1 MQAYEALS
9 KRLAYVL
16 RHAPESVGLTLD
28 AAGRVPVADLARA
41 LGVTEEAVCAAAD
54 AGEKRRFIVEGESD
68 GTPTIRALQGHSV
81 AVELPLVPT
90 RPPERLFHGTV
101 ARFLP
106 AILDQGLVRGER
118 RHVHLS
124 AREEDARVVGA
135 RRGVPVC
142 LVVHAGEMWA
152 AGHPFYQAEN
162 GVWLTDH
169 VPPAYIE
176 GPTPPSR

>member
-1 MQAYEALS
+1 VTHPHEALS

-16 RHAPESVGLTLD
+16 RHAPESVGITLD

-41 LGVTEEAVCAAAD
+41 LGVAEEAVCAAAN
-54 AGEKRRFIVEGESD
+54 AGEKRRFIVEG
-68 GTPTIRALQGHSV
+68 PTIRALQGHSV
-81 AVELPLVPT
+81 AVELPLVAT
-90 RPPERLFHGTV
+90 RPPDRLFHGTV
-101 ARFLP
+101 ARFIP
-106 AILDQGLVRGER
+106 AILDHGLVRGER

-135 RRGVPVC
+135 RRGAPVC
-142 LVVHAGEMWA
+142 LVVRAGEMWA
-152 AGHPFYQAEN
+152 AGDPFYQAEN

-176 GPTPPSR
+176 RPTPPSP